1 MEGYSKY
8 YRQELFHLREL
19 AKEFSEVHPAIAPM
33 LSGQAS
39 DPDVERLLEGTAF
52 LSGMLRQKIDDHIP
66 ELFHSL
72 TRYIFPQFLRPIPS
86 TTIVNFTP
94 RKGLQE
100 PIVIEGGTELG
111 ATSEQNVSAIFRTSF
126 DCLVQPLKI
135 TQITN
140 SGSASQ
146 GQQISVN
153 FESTG
158 PDFKSWFPDEIP
170 FFLGGTFTRAAEIF
184 YLLTRKLKKVIVET
198 VDGKNRLELPPSVI
212 QPMAFER
219 GNSLLPYP
227 GNAFSG
233 YRYLQEYFLL
243 PHKFLYL
250 KVKGMGSWSKK
261 GGGKNFVLRFEIEP
275 DAIELPGMNPDSFL
289 LSTVP
294 AVNLFNHE
302 ADPIQQDHM
311 SAKVRVTPAQKDG
324 ERPEIYA
331 VDEVIGYT
339 RGAMEKREYTPSSLF
354 STGRTKNQFSLLHS
368 VSPINNRHQLFLQF
382 SYPNDETELVQET
395 LSVKLTCTN
404 GDIVQTL
411 KPGDICK
418 PTSSTPELVD
428 FSNLIRPT
436 LPIASPL
443 SSDLLWKLL
452 SSLSLNLLS
461 IATVESLVELL
472 DLYIFKHDRD
482 KARVSS
488 NEKRLQGIENF
499 EVSHVN
505 KLVRGHMLRGQK
517 IRLTARSDFFAG
529 IGDFFLFGMVL
540 DVFFSEYCSMNTFTQ
555 LDMIDSISGE
565 TYPWPTRIGGKS
577 LI

>member
-72 TRYIFPQFLRPIPS
+72 TRYIFPQFLRSIPS
-86 TTIVNFTP
+86 TTLVHFTP

-100 PIVIEGGTELG
+100 EIVIEGGTELG
-111 ATSEQNVSAIFRTSF
+111 ATSEQDVSATFRTSF
-126 DCLVQPLKI
+126 NCLVQPLKI
-135 TQITN
+135 TEITN
-140 SGSASQ
+140 SGSISR
-146 GQQISVN
+146 GQRISVS
-153 FESTG
+153 FDSTG
-158 PDFKSWFPDEIP
+158 PDFKTWFPAKIP
-170 FFLGGTFTRAAEIF
+170 FFLGGTFSRASEIF
-184 YLLTRKLKKVIVET
+184 YLLTRKLKKVVIET
-198 VDGKNRLELPPSVI
+198 SDGQNRMELPPTVI
-212 QPMAFER
+212 EPLAFER
-219 GNSLLPYP
+219 KNSLLPYP

-243 PHKFLYL
+243 PHKFLYFQ
-250 KVKGMGSWSKK
+250 VKGLESWKSK
-261 GGGKNFVLRFEIEP
+261 GGAKSFVMHFEIEP
-275 DAIELPGMNPDSFL
+275 DTIELPGMTLDSFL

-294 AVNLFNHE
+294 AINLFNHDAE
-302 ADPIQQDHM
+302 PIQQDHM
-311 SAKVRVTPAQKDG
+311 SEKLRITPAQQNG
-324 ERPEIYA
+324 IRPDIYA
-331 VDEVIGYT
+331 VEQVVGYT
-339 RGAMEKREYTPSSLF
+339 RGAMEKRDYTPSSLF
-354 STGRTKNQFSLLHS
+354 STGQKRNQFSLHHS
-368 VSPINNRHQLFLQF
+368 VSPINNSHQLFLQF
-382 SYPNDETELVQET
+382 AYPDDEKELVEET

-404 GDIVQTL
+404 GDIAQTL
-411 KPGDICK
+411 QPGDICE

-428 FSNLIRPT
+428 FTNLIRPT
-436 LPIASPL
+436 FPIASPL

-482 KARVSS
+482 KGRVSS
-488 NEKRLQGIENF
+488 NEKRLQSIENF
-499 EVSHVN
+499 EISQIN
-505 KLVRGHMLRGQK
+505 KLVRGQMFRGQK

-529 IGDFFLFGMVL
+529 KGDFFLFGMVL

-565 TYPWPTRIGGKS
+565 TYSWPTRIGGKP